1 MENSAVEDLNDL
13 YYFAQVVEHGG
24 FAPAGRALGE
34 PKSKLS
40 RRIAAL
46 EERLGVRL
54 IQRSTRHFSVTEI
67 GQDYHRHCLAML
79 VEAEG
84 AAEVIER
91 HRAEPQGRVR
101 LSCPTALLNF
111 WVGPMLAEFML
122 RYPLVELQV
131 EATNRQVDLIQEGF
145 DIALRVR
152 FPPLEGSELVMKV
165 LGESRQMVVGAPA
178 LRQRLGERP
187 SPTEV
192 AALPT
197 LHWGSPQREYQWQL
211 DGPEGVRAQARYQPR
226 LITDDLM
233 ALRQAALAGVGAV
246 HLPSVVVREQLA
258 GGSLLN
264 LLPDWAPRTG
274 IVHAV
279 YPSRRGLLPSVR
291 GLLDFL
297 GQGFAHSDMA

>member
-1 MENSAVEDLNDL
+1 MEDLNDL

-233 ALRQAALAGVGAV
+233 ALRQAAVAGVGAV

-258 GGSLLN
+258 GGSLFN

>member
-1 MENSAVEDLNDL
+1 MEDLNDL

-122 RYPLVELQV
+122 LYPLVELQV

-145 DIALRVR
+145 DVALRVR
-152 FPPLEGSELVMKV
+152 FPPLEGSDLVMKV
-165 LGESRQMVVGAPA
+165 LGESRQMVVGTPA
-178 LRQRLGERP
+178 LRQRLGEHP

-197 LHWGSPQREYQWQL
+197 LHWGSPQRDYQWQL
-211 DGPEGVRAQARYQPR
+211 DGPDGARAQARYLPR
-226 LITDDLM
+226 LVTDDLM

-258 GGSLLN
+258 DGSLVN